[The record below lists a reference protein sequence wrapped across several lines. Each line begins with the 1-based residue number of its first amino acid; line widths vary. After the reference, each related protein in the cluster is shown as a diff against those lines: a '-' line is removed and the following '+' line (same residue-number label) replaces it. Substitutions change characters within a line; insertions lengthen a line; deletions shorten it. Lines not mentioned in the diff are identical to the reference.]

1 MFVHKK
7 EAIPEGM
14 ASQHKMES
22 FITRLH
28 LYMRFGIYFKSCIV
42 VMIV

>member
-14 ASQHKMES
+14 ASQHNMES

-28 LYMRFGIYFKSCIV
+28 FI
-42 VMIV
+42 